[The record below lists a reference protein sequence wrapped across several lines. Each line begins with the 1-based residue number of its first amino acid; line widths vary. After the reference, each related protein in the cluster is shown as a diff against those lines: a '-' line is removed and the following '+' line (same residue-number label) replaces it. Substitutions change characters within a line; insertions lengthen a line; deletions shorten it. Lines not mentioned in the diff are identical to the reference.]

1 MYFCTE
7 FILIIRKAMKSYLM
21 NSITCIAIC
30 SMTAMVSCTQKQE
43 PVDPIL
49 SHIDDSVRPQDDF
62 FEYANGTWFKQH
74 PIPASEQSTGIFTAV
89 DDTVQAQVYQ
99 ICLEASSTEN
109 EKGSNKQKIGDLYAS
124 GMDSVALNNNG
135 INELKP
141 EFEKIDAMKS
151 LADLPAT
158 LAYLR
163 TVGGG
168 GFFYFGVSQDDKNSS
183 ENSVGLSQ
191 GGLSLPDR
199 RFYVDEDEKS
209 VDIRSKFVD
218 YMKGMFVTMGYTEAD
233 AKASADKVMALE
245 MAMAKSSRKTE
256 DTRDPFKNYNKMSVA
271 QVSKLMPAFNWN
283 NYLNEIGLSKVD
295 SIVVGQPEFFT
306 ALNNHLKQS
315 DINTLKDYLKL
326 GLLDGYANYL
336 DDATFM
342 QYFNF
347 YSKTLRGVQE
357 PRPRWKRVVDVTN
370 RVLGDLVGQ
379 VYVAEYLPK
388 GTKEKFVEIG
398 NAIKA
403 EFENHIK
410 NLDWMSEPTKEK
422 ALKKLA
428 AVNMKLAY
436 PDKWKDMSELEITR
450 DSYVRNMMN
459 YAGWNFKRMISRY
472 GQPVDRTE
480 WHMQPQT
487 YNAYYSPSNNEI
499 CIPGCN
505 IIVPGFDGR
514 MPDDAILYAIIGGS
528 TFGHEVT
535 HGFDDTGCNYDA
547 EGNLTNW
554 WTEEDKAKFQA
565 KTKMIVEQFNNYE
578 VVDGLHINGENT
590 QGENIADLGGLIMGF
605 EAFKK
610 TDQYKNNE
618 IIGGFTPA
626 QRYFLGHAQAW
637 MMQFRP
643 EALATRVKSDE
654 HSPAKWRV
662 LGPLSNTVEFYEAF
676 DVKEGDKMWRP
687 ENERVKIW

>member
-1 MYFCTE
+1 
-7 FILIIRKAMKSYLM
+7 MKSYLSTSIACAVM
-21 NSITCIAIC
+21 ALAVLNSCN
-30 SMTAMVSCTQKQE
+30 QKQE

-49 SHIDDSVRPQDDF
+49 SHIDNSVRPQDDF

-99 ICLEASSTEN
+99 ICLEASASEN
-109 EKGSNKQKIGDLYAS
+109 PKGSNKQKIGDLYAS
-124 GMDSVALNNNG
+124 GMDSVALNANG

-141 EFEKIDAMKS
+141 VLDQIDAMKT
-151 LADLPAT
+151 LGDLPKT
-158 LAYLR
+158 LAFLR
-163 TVGGG
+163 SNGAG
-168 GFFYFGVSQDDKNSS
+168 GFFGFGVYQDDKNSD
-183 ENSVGLSQ
+183 ENSVNLNQ

-199 RFYVDEDEKS
+199 RFYVDEDQKS
-209 VDIRSKFVD
+209 ADIRGKFVN
-218 YMKGMFVTMGYTEAD
+218 YMQGLFKTMGYAD
-233 AKASADKVMALE
+233 AQAKASADKVMGFETAL
-245 MAMAKSSRKTE
+245 AKSSRKTE

-271 QVSKLMPAFNWN
+271 QVGKLTPAFNWN
-283 NYLNEIGLSKVD
+283 QFLSEVGLSKVD

-306 ALNNHLKQS
+306 ALDGYLKQYTIA
-315 DINTLKDYLKL
+315 DLKDYLKFHVI
-326 GLLDGYANYL
+326 DGMANYL
-336 DDATFM
+336 DDNIYM
-342 QYFNF
+342 QSFNF
-347 YSKTLRGVQE
+347 YSKTLRGVEE

-403 EFENHIK
+403 EYANHIK
-410 NLDWMSEPTKEK
+410 NLDWMSEATKEK
-422 ALKKLA
+422 ALKKLD
-428 AVNMKLAY
+428 AVSMKLAY
-436 PDKWKDMSELEITR
+436 PDKWKDMSALEITR
-450 DSYVRNMMN
+450 DSYARNMMN
-459 YAGWNFKRMISRY
+459 YMKWNFDRMIARY
-472 GQPVDRTE
+472 GQPVNREE

-547 EGNLTNW
+547 QGNLSNW
-554 WTEEDKAKFQA
+554 WTDEDKAKFEE

-610 TDQYKNNE
+610 TSQYKNNV

>member
-1 MYFCTE
+1 
-7 FILIIRKAMKSYLM
+7 MKSYLKTIPCLALGM
-21 NSITCIAIC
+21 AVLT
-30 SMTAMVSCTQKQE
+30 SCNQKQE

-49 SHIDDSVRPQDDF
+49 SHIDPSVRPQDDF

-109 EKGSNKQKIGDLYAS
+109 PKGSNKQKIGDLYAS
-124 GMDSVALNNNG
+124 GMDSVALNANG

-141 EFEKIDAMKS
+141 VFEQIDAIKS
-151 LADLPAT
+151 LSDLPKT

-163 TVGGG
+163 SHGGG
-168 GFFYFGVSQDDKNSS
+168 GFFGFGVYQDDKKSD
-183 ENSVGLSQ
+183 ENSVNLNQ

-199 RFYVDEDEKS
+199 RFYVDEDQKS
-209 VDIRSKFVD
+209 ADIRTKFVD
-218 YMKGMFVTMGYTEAD
+218 YMQGLFKTMGYAEAQ
-233 AKASADKVMALE
+233 AKSSADKVMALE
-245 MAMAKSSRKTE
+245 TALAKSSRKTE

-271 QVSKLMPAFNWN
+271 QVGKLTPAFDWN
-283 NYLNEIGLSKVD
+283 LFLSEVGLNKVD

-306 ALNNHLKQS
+306 ALNGHLKQYS
-315 DINTLKDYLKL
+315 LADLKDYLKFHVI
-326 GLLDGYANYL
+326 DGMANYL
-336 DDATFM
+336 DDNIYM
-342 QYFNF
+342 QSFNF
-347 YSKTLRGVQE
+347 YSKTLRGVEE
-357 PRPRWKRVVDVTN
+357 PRPRWKRVVDMTN

-403 EFENHIK
+403 EYANHIK
-410 NLDWMSEPTKEK
+410 NLDWMSEATKEK
-422 ALKKLA
+422 ALKKLD
-428 AVNMKLAY
+428 AVSMKLAY
-436 PDKWKDMSELEITR
+436 PDKWKDMSALEITR
-450 DSYVRNMMN
+450 DSYARNMMN
-459 YAGWNFKRMISRY
+459 YMKWNFDRMIARY
-472 GQPVDRTE
+472 GQPVDREE

-547 EGNLTNW
+547 EGNLSDW
-554 WTEEDKAKFQA
+554 WTEEDKAKFKE
-565 KTKMIVEQFNNYE
+565 KTKMIVEQFDNYE

-610 TDQYKNNE
+610 TDQYKNNV

>member
-1 MYFCTE
+1 
-7 FILIIRKAMKSYLM
+7 MKSYLM
-21 NSITCIAIC
+21 KSISCLAVC
-30 SMTAMVSCTQKQE
+30 SLAALSSCTQKQE

-49 SHIDDSVRPQDDF
+49 SHIDNSIRPQDDF
-62 FEYANGTWFKQH
+62 FEYAHGTWFKQH

-109 EKGSNKQKIGDLYAS
+109 PKGSNKQKIGDLYAS
-124 GMDSVALNNNG
+124 GMDSVALNANG

-163 TVGGG
+163 TIGGG
-168 GFFYFGVSQDDKNSS
+168 GFFYLGVSQDDKNSN

-209 VDIRSKFVD
+209 VDIRAKFVD
-218 YMKGMFVTMGYTEAD
+218 YMNGLFKTMGYADAD

-245 MAMAKSSRKTE
+245 MALAKSSRKTE

-271 QVSKLMPAFNWN
+271 QVSKLTPAFNWN
-283 NYLNEIGLSKVD
+283 AYLDAMGLNKVD

-306 ALNNHLKQS
+306 ALNGHLKQF
-315 DINTLKDYLKL
+315 DISVLKDYLKA
-326 GLLDGYANYL
+326 GLLDNYANYL
-336 DDATFM
+336 SDDVYM
-342 QYFNF
+342 QSFNF

-422 ALKKLA
+422 ALSSKHETGL
-428 AVNMKLAY
+428 
-436 PDKWKDMSELEITR
+436 
-450 DSYVRNMMN
+450 
-459 YAGWNFKRMISRY
+459 SR
-472 GQPVDRTE
+472 
-480 WHMQPQT
+480 
-487 YNAYYSPSNNEI
+487 
-499 CIPGCN
+499 
-505 IIVPGFDGR
+505 
-514 MPDDAILYAIIGGS
+514 
-528 TFGHEVT
+528 
-535 HGFDDTGCNYDA
+535 
-547 EGNLTNW
+547 
-554 WTEEDKAKFQA
+554 
-565 KTKMIVEQFNNYE
+565 
-578 VVDGLHINGENT
+578 
-590 QGENIADLGGLIMGF
+590 
-605 EAFKK
+605 
-610 TDQYKNNE
+610 
-618 IIGGFTPA
+618 
-626 QRYFLGHAQAW
+626 
-637 MMQFRP
+637 
-643 EALATRVKSDE
+643 
-654 HSPAKWRV
+654 
-662 LGPLSNTVEFYEAF
+662 
-676 DVKEGDKMWRP
+676 
-687 ENERVKIW
+687 

>member
-1 MYFCTE
+1 MYFCTD
-7 FILIIRKAMKSYLM
+7 FILNIRKAMKSYLM
-21 NSITCIAIC
+21 NSITCLAIC

-487 YNAYYSPSNNEI
+487 YNAYYSYHHIISYQESN
-499 CIPGCN
+499 
-505 IIVPGFDGR
+505 D
-514 MPDDAILYAIIGGS
+514 ILA
-528 TFGHEVT
+528 
-535 HGFDDTGCNYDA
+535 
-547 EGNLTNW
+547 
-554 WTEEDKAKFQA
+554 
-565 KTKMIVEQFNNYE
+565 
-578 VVDGLHINGENT
+578 
-590 QGENIADLGGLIMGF
+590 
-605 EAFKK
+605 
-610 TDQYKNNE
+610 
-618 IIGGFTPA
+618 
-626 QRYFLGHAQAW
+626 
-637 MMQFRP
+637 
-643 EALATRVKSDE
+643 
-654 HSPAKWRV
+654 
-662 LGPLSNTVEFYEAF
+662 
-676 DVKEGDKMWRP
+676 
-687 ENERVKIW
+687 

>member
-1 MYFCTE
+1 
-7 FILIIRKAMKSYLM
+7 MKSYLM
-21 NSITCIAIC
+21 KTI
-30 SMTAMVSCTQKQE
+30 SCLALGMAVLTSCNQKQE

-49 SHIDDSVRPQDDF
+49 SHIDPSVRPQDDF

-99 ICLEASSTEN
+99 ICLEASATEN
-109 EKGSNKQKIGDLYAS
+109 AKGSNKQKIGDLYAS
-124 GMDSVALNNNG
+124 GMDSVALNANG

-141 EFEKIDAMKS
+141 VFEQIDAMKS
-151 LADLPAT
+151 LSDLPKT

-163 TVGGG
+163 SQGGG
-168 GFFYFGVSQDDKNSS
+168 GFFGFGVYQDDKKSD
-183 ENSVGLSQ
+183 ENSINLNQ

-199 RFYVDEDEKS
+199 RFYVDEDQKS
-209 VDIRSKFVD
+209 VDIRAKFVD
-218 YMKGMFVTMGYTEAD
+218 YMQGLFKTMGYAD
-233 AKASADKVMALE
+233 EQANNSANKVMALE
-245 MAMAKSSRKTE
+245 TALAKSSRKTE

-271 QVSKLMPAFNWN
+271 QVGKLTPAFNWN
-283 NYLNEIGLSKVD
+283 LFLSEVGLNKVD

-306 ALNNHLKQS
+306 ALNGHLKQYTLA
-315 DINTLKDYLKL
+315 DLKDYLKFHVI
-326 GLLDGYANYL
+326 DGMANYL
-336 DDATFM
+336 DDNIYM
-342 QYFNF
+342 QSFNF
-347 YSKTLRGVQE
+347 YSKTLRGVEE

-403 EFENHIK
+403 EYANHIK
-410 NLDWMSEPTKEK
+410 NLDWMSEVTKEK
-422 ALKKLA
+422 ALKKLD
-428 AVNMKLAY
+428 AVSMKLAY
-436 PDKWKDMSELEITR
+436 PDKWKDMSALEITR
-450 DSYVRNMMN
+450 DSYARNMMN
-459 YAGWNFKRMISRY
+459 YMKWNFDRMIARY
-472 GQPVDRTE
+472 GQPVDREE

-547 EGNLTNW
+547 EGNLSDW
-554 WTEEDKAKFQA
+554 WTEGDKAKFKE
-565 KTKMIVEQFNNYE
+565 KTKMIVEQFDNYE

-610 TDQYKNNE
+610 TDQYKNNV